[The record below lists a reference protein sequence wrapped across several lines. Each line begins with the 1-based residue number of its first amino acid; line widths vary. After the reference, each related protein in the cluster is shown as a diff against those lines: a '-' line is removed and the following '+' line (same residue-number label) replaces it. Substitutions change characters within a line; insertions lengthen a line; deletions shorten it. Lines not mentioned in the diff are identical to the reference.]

1 MNSEEQTPTQS
12 ATGTTPLQPTS
23 EPAEVPSLVDVYGFI
38 IMGLNLVGMGLNA
51 ILTVAGLVQSRDP
64 LVLLSGAGGIAI
76 NIVFFRLGKGLRAG
90 ERQAVYGL
98 CILGGFAVLCG
109 IGLMVMGAVAGGL
122 VVLLAVGVIYIPPIV
137 SAFGHWTAF
146 K

>member
-1 MNSEEQTPTQS
+1 
-12 ATGTTPLQPTS
+12 
-23 EPAEVPSLVDVYGFI
+23 
-38 IMGLNLVGMGLNA
+38 MGLNLVGMGLNA

>member
-12 ATGTTPLQPTS
+12 ATGTTPLQPAS
-23 EPAEVPSLVDVYGFI
+23 EPAQVPALVDVYGFI
-38 IMGLNLVGMGLNA
+38 IMGLNLVGMGLGA
-51 ILTVAGLVQSRDP
+51 LLTVVSLAQSGSP

-98 CILGGFAVLCG
+98 CLLGGLAVLFG
-109 IGLMVMGAVAGGL
+109 IGWMVMGAVVGGL
-122 VVLLAVGVIYIPPIV
+122 VVLLAVGVIYLPPIV

-146 K
+146 R